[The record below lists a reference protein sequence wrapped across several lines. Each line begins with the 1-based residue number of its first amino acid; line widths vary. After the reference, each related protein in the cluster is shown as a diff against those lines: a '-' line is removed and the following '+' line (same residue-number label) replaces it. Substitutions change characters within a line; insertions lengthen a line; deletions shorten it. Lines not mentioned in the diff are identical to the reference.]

1 MPEVVGFGSLKTLS
15 EEQVTDKIV
24 RKVLSGKQGMI
35 VWWTMQAGAH
45 AAAHKHAHEQIF
57 WMLSGRM
64 DFRLGD
70 DMRSCVAGDFAVI
83 PGGVEH
89 EAWFPEDTQVIDIFA
104 PPREDFL
111 AGGTP
116 EYMRNKEPS
125 S

>member
-1 MPEVVGFGSLKTLS
+1 MPKLAGFGSLKTL
-15 EEQVTDKIV
+15 EEERINDKIV
-24 RKVLSGKQGMI
+24 RRVLAGEKGMI

-45 AAAHKHAHEQIF
+45 AAAHKHPHEQIM

-64 DFRLGD
+64 DFRIGD

-83 PGGVEH
+83 PGDVEH
-89 EAWFPEDTQVIDIFA
+89 EAWFPEDTQVIDVFA

-111 AGGTP
+111 TGDTP
-116 EYMRNKEPS
+116 DYMKTDKAS